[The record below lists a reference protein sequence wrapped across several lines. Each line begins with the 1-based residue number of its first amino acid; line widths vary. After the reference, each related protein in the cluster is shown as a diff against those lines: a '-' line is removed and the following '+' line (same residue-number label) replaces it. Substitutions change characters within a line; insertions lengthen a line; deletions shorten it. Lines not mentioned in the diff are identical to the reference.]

1 MRLRTIGLCMC
12 LIILMFGIMLKY
24 TTWRDTEYL
33 HQDEVVERVETFDS
47 IN

>member
-1 MRLRTIGLCMC
+1 MRLRTITICMC

-24 TTWRDTEYL
+24 TTWRDTEFL
-33 HQDEVVERVETFDS
+33 REEQTVENTQTFDS